1 MTSVDLIYKEESY
14 RIIGACMKVHQE
26 LGYGFLEPVY
36 QEGVAIQFQQE
47 EIPYERE
54 KELLIYFKGI
64 ELEKKYVADFIV
76 FGKIILE
83 LKALS
88 KLTTDHE
95 AQVLNYLKATKFR
108 LGLLVNFGQPKLVYK
123 RLVN

>member
-1 MTSVDLIYKEESY
+1 MDLIYKEESY

-26 LGYGFLEPVY
+26 LGHGFLEPVY
-36 QEGVAIQFQQE
+36 QEGVTIQFKQDG
-47 EIPYERE
+47 ITYERE

-88 KLTTDHE
+88 KLTPDHE

-108 LGLLVNFGQPKLVYK
+108 LGLLVNFGQPKLAYK

>member
-1 MTSVDLIYKEESY
+1 
-14 RIIGACMKVHQE
+14 MKVHQE
-26 LGYGFLEPVY
+26 LGHGFLEPVY
-36 QEGVAIQFQQE
+36 QEGVTIQFKQDG
-47 EIPYERE
+47 ITYERE

-88 KLTTDHE
+88 KLTPDHE

-108 LGLLVNFGQPKLVYK
+108 LGLLVNFGQPKLAYK

>member
-26 LGYGFLEPVY
+26 LGHGFLEPVY
-36 QEGVAIQFQQE
+36 QEGVTIQFKQDG
-47 EIPYERE
+47 ITYERE

-88 KLTTDHE
+88 KLTPDHE

-108 LGLLVNFGQPKLVYK
+108 LGLLVNFGQPKLAYK